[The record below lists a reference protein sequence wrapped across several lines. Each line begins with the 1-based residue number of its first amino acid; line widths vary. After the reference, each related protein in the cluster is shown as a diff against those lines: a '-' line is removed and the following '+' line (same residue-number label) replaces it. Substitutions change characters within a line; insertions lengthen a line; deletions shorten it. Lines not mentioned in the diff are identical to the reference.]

1 MTTPMDTS
9 DGALFAGRYR
19 IIRRLGQGGMARV
32 FLAQDESLH
41 REVAIKVLADRHSDD
56 PHFIERFQR
65 EARAAARLNHPNIVQ
80 VYDQSQGGMS
90 FIVQEYVEGETL
102 KDLIRRESPLDPR
115 RAITIALQILA
126 ALRVAHQQGV
136 IHRDVKPQNILM
148 QPDGKVKVADFGIAS
163 AGGDTEMTE
172 AGSIVGT
179 AQYLAP
185 EQARGLT
192 VGPPAD
198 LYSVGIVLYEM
209 LSGRVPFEG
218 DTAVNVAMR
227 HVQEAPEPLTDR
239 NPLVPAALES
249 VVMRALAKDP
259 RERYQ
264 SADEMGIELDRVRQ
278 GLPISDETAVIGA
291 ATLAMTQAMRPPA
304 AAAPAETMVAPP
316 LPPRESAPRGGNPN
330 RKRLWILLIVIG
342 VLLLAIAVGAFAFT
356 RGGSDGGG
364 STSATTSTS
373 SALVEIPNVVGRTQ
387 AEATTVLKDLG
398 FDVLITQ
405 QASADVPE
413 GQVIQMRPNAG
424 GRVPTGTTIELQV
437 SSGPNVVAVPS
448 VQGAALGDATAQ
460 LEALGLLVTTVEDS
474 SDSVAE
480 GNVITQAPSAGV
492 EVKPGSTVTL
502 TVSSG
507 KLASTVPNITK
518 LDINNAQNA
527 LIAAGLVLGGQ
538 SEANDAAPAGQVIS
552 QDPAAG
558 TSLPAGSSVSVV
570 ISKGPA
576 TIAVP
581 SVINQSRGNA
591 EAALSSA
598 GFTPNAVEQAT
609 ADPAQDGIVIAQN
622 PAGGSQ
628 RAQGSS
634 VTITVG
640 RYTGSTTS

>member
-41 REVAIKVLADRHSDD
+41 REVAIKVLSDRHSDD

-102 KDLIRRESPLDPR
+102 KDLIRRESPLEPR
-115 RAITIALQILA
+115 RAISIALQILA

-136 IHRDVKPQNILM
+136 IHRDVKPQNILIA
-148 QPDGKVKVADFGIAS
+148 PDGKVKVADFGIAS

-185 EQARGLT
+185 EQARGLA

-198 LYSVGIVLYEM
+198 LYAVGIVLYEM

-227 HVQEAPEPLTDR
+227 HVQEAPEPLSER

-259 RERYQ
+259 RQRYQ

-278 GLPISDETAVIGA
+278 GLPVSDETAVIGA
-291 ATLAMTQAMRPPA
+291 ATLAMTRPME
-304 AAAPAETMVAPP
+304 AAPAETIVAPP
-316 LPPRESAPRGGNPN
+316 LPPRDPAPPRNGNPN
-330 RKRLWILLIVIG
+330 RRRLW
-342 VLLLAIAVGAFAFT
+342 VLLAVIAVVLIAGVAAYALT

-364 STSATTSTS
+364 ATTATQPTDTAA
-373 SALVEIPNVVGRTQ
+373 ALVEIPDVVGQ
-387 AEATTVLKDLG
+387 SVDDATAALKAVGLAVLVTK
-398 FDVLITQ
+398 
-405 QASADVPE
+405 QASNDAPA
-413 GQVIQMRPNAG
+413 GQVLGMRPNAG
-424 GRVPTGTTIELQV
+424 GKVPEGTTVELQV
-437 SSGPNVVAVPS
+437 SAGPTTVTVPS
-448 VQGAALGDATAQ
+448 VEGSALGDAKAQ
-460 LEALGLLVTTVEDS
+460 IEALGLVVEVVEDA

-480 GNVITQAPSAGV
+480 GNVITQAPSSGV

-502 TVSSG
+502 TVSTG
-507 KLASTVPNITK
+507 AKGSTVPDVTK
-518 LDINNAQNA
+518 MDVTNAQNA
-527 LIAAGLVLGGQ
+527 LVAAGLVLGAQ
-538 SEANDAAPAGQVIS
+538 TEANDASPVGTVIA
-552 QDPAAG
+552 QDPAPG
-558 TSLPAGSSVSVV
+558 TSLPAGSSVNVTV
-570 ISKGPA
+570 SKGPA
-576 TIAVP
+576 TAAVP
-581 SVINQSRGNA
+581 SVVNQTRGNA
-591 EAALSSA
+591 EAALSGA
-598 GFTPNAVEQAT
+598 GFTANTVEQST
-609 ADPAQDGIVIAQN
+609 SDPAQDGIVISQN
-622 PAGGSQ
+622 PASGTQ
-628 RAQGSS
+628 KPQGSS
-634 VTITVG
+634 VTIVVG
-640 RYTGSTTS
+640 RYSGAATS

>member
-41 REVAIKVLADRHSDD
+41 REVAIKVLSDRHSDD

-102 KDLIRRESPLDPR
+102 KDLIRRESPLEPR

-136 IHRDVKPQNILM
+136 VHRDVKPQNILM
-148 QPDGKVKVADFGIAS
+148 QTDGKAKVADFGIAS

-185 EQARGLT
+185 EQARGLS

-198 LYSVGIVLYEM
+198 LYAVGIVLYEM

-239 NPLVPAALES
+239 NPLVPVALEA

-259 RERYQ
+259 RQRYQ

-291 ATLAMTQAMRPPA
+291 ATLAMTQPLAPP
-304 AAAPAETMVAPP
+304 PSETMVAPP
-316 LPPRESAPRGGNPN
+316 LPPRDAAPARGGNPN
-330 RKRLWILLIVIG
+330 RKRLWILLAVVG
-342 VLLLAIAVGAFAFT
+342 VVLLAIAVGAYAFT
-356 RGGSDGGG
+356 RGDSSGGG
-364 STSATTSTS
+364 TSATTSTT
-373 SALVEIPNVVGRTQ
+373 SALVEIPDLVGQSQ
-387 AEATTVLKDLG
+387 ADATAALKAAGLA
-398 FDVLITQ
+398 VLITK
-405 QASADVPE
+405 QASADVPAD
-413 GQVIQMRPNAG
+413 QVIAMRPNAG
-424 GRVPTGTTIELQV
+424 GKVPAGTTIELQV
-437 SSGPNVVAVPS
+437 SSGPNVVTVPS
-448 VQGAALGDATAQ
+448 VQGAAEGDATAQ
-460 LEALGLLVTTVEDS
+460 LQALGLVVTTVQDS

-480 GNVITQAPSAGV
+480 GNVISQAPSSGV
-492 EVKPGSTVTL
+492 QVKPGSTVTL
-502 TVSSG
+502 TISSG
-507 KLASTVPNITK
+507 KKASTVPNVTK
-518 LDINNAQNA
+518 MDVTNAQNT
-527 LIAAGLVLGGQ
+527 LIAAGLVLGSQ
-538 SEANDAAPAGQVIS
+538 TQANDPAPVGQVIS

-558 TSLPAGSSVSVV
+558 TSLPAGGSVNVV
-570 ISKGPA
+570 VSKGPA
-576 TIAVP
+576 TVAVP
-581 SVINQSRGNA
+581 SVVNQSRGNA
-591 EAALSSA
+591 EATLTSA
-598 GFTPNAVEQAT
+598 GFSPNTVQQAT
-609 ADPAQDGIVIAQN
+609 SDPAQDGIVISQD
-622 PAGGSQ
+622 PAGNSQ
-628 RAQGSS
+628 KPQGST
-634 VTITVG
+634 VTIVVG
-640 RYTGSTTS
+640 QYTGTTT

>member
-102 KDLIRRESPLDPR
+102 KDLIRRESPLEPR

-239 NPLVPAALES
+239 NPLVPVALES

-291 ATLAMTQAMRPPA
+291 ATLAMTRPMTPPPA
-304 AAAPAETMVAPP
+304 AETMVAPP
-316 LPPRESAPRGGNPN
+316 LPPRDTAPPRGGNPN
-330 RKRLWILLIVIG
+330 RKRLWILLIVLG
-342 VLLLAIAVGAFAFT
+342 VVLLAVAVGAFAVL

-373 SALVEIPNVVGRTQ
+373 SALVEIPNVVGQKQ
-387 AEATTVLKDLG
+387 ADATTVLKDLG
-398 FDVLITQ
+398 FAVLITQ

-413 GQVIQMRPNAG
+413 GQVIAMRPNAG
-424 GRVPTGTTIELQV
+424 GKVPTGTTIELQV
-437 SSGPNVVAVPS
+437 SSGPNLVDVPS
-448 VQGAALGDATAQ
+448 VQGSAVGDATAQ

-492 EVKPGSTVTL
+492 QVKPGSTVTL
-502 TVSSG
+502 TVSTG
-507 KLASTVPNITK
+507 AQAATVPNITK
-518 LDINNAQNA
+518 MDINNAQNA
-527 LIAAGLVLGGQ
+527 LIAAGLVLGAQ
-538 SEANDAAPAGQVIS
+538 SEANDAAPVGQVIS

-558 TSLPAGSSVSVV
+558 TSVAAGIAVNVV

-581 SVINQSRGNA
+581 SVINQSRSNA
-591 EAALSSA
+591 EGALTNA
-598 GFTPNAVEQAT
+598 GFVPNTTEQAT
-609 ADPAQDGIVIAQN
+609 SDPAQDGIVISQN
-622 PAGGSQ
+622 PAGNSQ
-628 RAQGSS
+628 KPQGST
-634 VTITVG
+634 VTIVVG
-640 RYTGSTTS
+640 RYTGSTT

>member
-1 MTTPMDTS
+1 MTTSMDTS

-32 FLAQDESLH
+32 YLAQDESLH

-90 FIVQEYVEGETL
+90 YIVQEYVEGETL

-126 ALRVAHQQGV
+126 ALRIAHQQGV
-136 IHRDVKPQNILM
+136 VHRDVKPQNILM

-198 LYSVGIVLYEM
+198 LYALGIVLYEM

-227 HVQEAPEPLTDR
+227 HVQEAPQPLTER
-239 NPLVPAALES
+239 NPLVPVALEA

-259 RERYQ
+259 RQRYQ

-291 ATLAMTQAMRPPA
+291 ATLAMARPS
-304 AAAPAETMVAPP
+304 PAETMVAPP
-316 LPPRESAPRGGNPN
+316 LPPRESAPPPVRPSGNPN
-330 RKRLWILLIVIG
+330 RKRLWILLIVLG
-342 VLLLAIAVGAFAFT
+342 VALLAIAAGVFAFT
-356 RGGSDGGG
+356 RGDSGGG
-364 STSATTSTS
+364 ATSATTATT
-373 SALVEIPNVVGRTQ
+373 SALVEIPNLVGQTQ
-387 AEATTVLKDLG
+387 ADATAALEAIGLAA
-398 FDVLITQ
+398 LITK

-413 GQVIQMRPNAG
+413 GEVIAMRPNAG
-424 GRVPTGTTIELQV
+424 GSVPTGTTIELQI
-437 SSGPNVVAVPS
+437 SSGPNVVAIPS

-460 LEALGLLVTTVEDS
+460 LEALGLVVTVVEDA

-502 TVSSG
+502 TISSG
-507 KLASTVPNITK
+507 KQAGTVPNITK
-518 LDINNAQNA
+518 LDITNAQNT
-527 LIAAGLVLGGQ
+527 LIAAGLVLGAQ
-538 SEANDAAPAGQVIS
+538 SEANDAAPVGQVIS

-558 TSLPAGSSVSVV
+558 TSVPAGSSVSVV

-576 TIAVP
+576 NSPVP
-581 SVINQSRGNA
+581 SVINQTRADA
-591 EAALSSA
+591 EAALTNA
-598 GFTPNAVEQAT
+598 GFTPNVTEQST
-609 ADPAQDGIVIAQN
+609 SDPAQDGIVISQN
-622 PAGGSQ
+622 PAGSSQ
-628 RAQGSS
+628 KPQGSS
-634 VTITVG
+634 VTIVVG
-640 RYTGSTTS
+640 RYSGAAG

>member
-9 DGALFAGRYR
+9 DGALFDGRYR

-41 REVAIKVLADRHSDD
+41 RQVAIKVLADRHSDD

-90 FIVQEYVEGETL
+90 YIVQEYVEGETL

-126 ALRVAHQQGV
+126 ALRIAHQQGV
-136 IHRDVKPQNILM
+136 VHRDVKPQNILM

-198 LYSVGIVLYEM
+198 LYALGIVLYEM

-227 HVQEAPEPLTDR
+227 HVQEAPQPLTER
-239 NPLVPAALES
+239 NPLVPVALEA

-259 RERYQ
+259 RQRYQ

-291 ATLAMTQAMRPPA
+291 ATLAMAHPS
-304 AAAPAETMVAPP
+304 PAETMVAPP
-316 LPPRESAPRGGNPN
+316 LPPRESAPPPVRPSGNPN
-330 RKRLWILLIVIG
+330 RKRLWILLIVLG
-342 VLLLAIAVGAFAFT
+342 VALLAIAAGVFAFT
-356 RGGSDGGG
+356 RGDSGGG
-364 STSATTSTS
+364 ATSATTATT
-373 SALVEIPNVVGRTQ
+373 SALVEIPNLVGQTQ
-387 AEATTVLKDLG
+387 ADATAALEAIGLAA
-398 FDVLITQ
+398 LITK

-413 GQVIQMRPNAG
+413 GEVIAMRPNAG
-424 GRVPTGTTIELQV
+424 GSVPTGTTIELQI
-437 SSGPNVVAVPS
+437 SSGPNVVAIPS

-460 LEALGLLVTTVEDS
+460 LEALGLVVTVVEDA

-502 TVSSG
+502 TISSG
-507 KLASTVPNITK
+507 KQAGTVPNITK
-518 LDINNAQNA
+518 LDITNAQNT
-527 LIAAGLVLGGQ
+527 LIAAGLVLGAQ
-538 SEANDAAPAGQVIS
+538 SEANDAAPVGQVIS

-558 TSLPAGSSVSVV
+558 TSVPAGSSVSVV

-576 TIAVP
+576 NSPVP
-581 SVINQSRGNA
+581 SVINQTRADA
-591 EAALSSA
+591 EAALTNA
-598 GFTPNAVEQAT
+598 GFTPNVTEQST
-609 ADPAQDGIVIAQN
+609 SDPAQDGIVISQN
-622 PAGGSQ
+622 PAGSSQ
-628 RAQGSS
+628 KPQGSS
-634 VTITVG
+634 VTIVVG
-640 RYTGSTTS
+640 RYSGAAG

>member
-32 FLAQDESLH
+32 YLAQDESLH

-90 FIVQEYVEGETL
+90 YIVQEYVEGETL

-148 QPDGKVKVADFGIAS
+148 QPDGKLKVADFGIAS

-185 EQARGLT
+185 EQARGLP

-198 LYSVGIVLYEM
+198 LYALGIVLYEM
-209 LSGRVPFEG
+209 LSGRVPVEG
-218 DTAVNVAMR
+218 DSAVNVALR
-227 HVQEAPEPLTDR
+227 HVQEAPEPLTER
-239 NPLVPAALES
+239 NPLVPVALES

-259 RERYQ
+259 RQRYQ
-264 SADEMGIELDRVRQ
+264 SADEMGIELDQVRQ
-278 GLPISDETAVIGA
+278 GLPISDETSVIGA
-291 ATLAMTQAMRPPA
+291 ATLAMARPAPPT
-304 AAAPAETMVAPP
+304 PAETMVALP
-316 LPPRESAPRGGNPN
+316 LPPRETGPPRTPANPN
-330 RKRLWILLIVIG
+330 RRRLWILLIVLG
-342 VLLLAIAVGAFAFT
+342 VVLLAIAAGVFAFT
-356 RGGSDGGG
+356 RGDTGGG
-364 STSATTSTS
+364 TTTATTTTT
-373 SALVEIPNVVGRTQ
+373 SALVEIPDLTGQTQ
-387 AEATTVLKDLG
+387 AEATAALKALG
-398 FDVLITQ
+398 LAVLITK
-405 QASADVPE
+405 QASADVPT
-413 GQVIQMRPNAG
+413 GQVIAVWPNPG
-424 GRVPTGTTIELQV
+424 GRVPPGTTIELQI
-437 SSGPNVVAVPS
+437 SSGPNVVAIPS
-448 VQGAALGDATAQ
+448 VQGSAVGTATAQ
-460 LEALGLLVTTVEDS
+460 LEALGLLVSTVEDV

-480 GNVITQAPSAGV
+480 GNVISQAPSAGV

-507 KLASTVPNITK
+507 QQTTIVPNVAK
-518 LDINNAQNA
+518 MDIANAQNT
-527 LIAAGLVLGGQ
+527 LIAAGLVLGAQ
-538 SEANDAAPAGQVIS
+538 TEVNDAAPAGQVVS

-558 TSLPAGSSVSVV
+558 TSLPAGGSVSVV

-576 TIAVP
+576 TTTVP
-581 SVINQSRGNA
+581 SVVNQARGTA
-591 EAALSSA
+591 EATLSSA
-598 GFTPNAVEQAT
+598 GFTPSATEQAT
-609 ADPAQDGIVIAQN
+609 TDPAQDGIVISQD
-622 PAGGSQ
+622 PAGSSQ
-628 RAQGSS
+628 RPQGST
-634 VTITVG
+634 VTIVVG
-640 RYTGSTTS
+640 RYTGSTG

>member
-1 MTTPMDTS
+1 MDTS
-9 DGALFAGRYR
+9 DGALFDGRYR

-41 REVAIKVLADRHSDD
+41 RQVAIKVLADRHSDD

-90 FIVQEYVEGETL
+90 YIVQEYVEGETL

-126 ALRVAHQQGV
+126 ALRIAHQQGV
-136 IHRDVKPQNILM
+136 VHRDVKPQNILM

-198 LYSVGIVLYEM
+198 LYALGIVLYEM

-227 HVQEAPEPLTDR
+227 HVQEAPQPLTER
-239 NPLVPAALES
+239 NPLVPVALEA

-259 RERYQ
+259 RQRYQ
-264 SADEMGIELDRVRQ
+264 SADAMGLELDRVRQ

-291 ATLAMTQAMRPPA
+291 ATLAMARPS
-304 AAAPAETMVAPP
+304 PAETMVAPP
-316 LPPRESAPRGGNPN
+316 LPPRESAPPPVRPSGNPN
-330 RKRLWILLIVIG
+330 RKRLWILLIVLG
-342 VLLLAIAVGAFAFT
+342 VALLAIAAGVFAFT
-356 RGGSDGGG
+356 RGDSGGG
-364 STSATTSTS
+364 ATSATTATT
-373 SALVEIPNVVGRTQ
+373 SALVEIPNLVGQTQ
-387 AEATTVLKDLG
+387 ADATAALEAIGLAA
-398 FDVLITQ
+398 LITK

-413 GQVIQMRPNAG
+413 GEVIAMRPNAG
-424 GRVPTGTTIELQV
+424 GSVPTGTTIELQI
-437 SSGPNVVAVPS
+437 SSGPNVVAIPS

-460 LEALGLLVTTVEDS
+460 LEALGLVVTVVEDA

-502 TVSSG
+502 TISSG
-507 KLASTVPNITK
+507 KQAGTVPNITK
-518 LDINNAQNA
+518 LDITNAQNT
-527 LIAAGLVLGGQ
+527 LIAAGLVLGAQ
-538 SEANDAAPAGQVIS
+538 SEANDAAPVGQVIS

-558 TSLPAGSSVSVV
+558 TSVPAGSSVSVV

-576 TIAVP
+576 NSPVP
-581 SVINQSRGNA
+581 SVLNQTRADA
-591 EAALSSA
+591 EAALTNA
-598 GFTPNAVEQAT
+598 GFTPNVTEQST
-609 ADPAQDGIVIAQN
+609 SDPAQDGIVISQN
-622 PAGGSQ
+622 PAGSSQ
-628 RAQGSS
+628 KPQGSS
-634 VTITVG
+634 VTIVVG
-640 RYTGSTTS
+640 RYSGAAG